1 MFNYGYSIHHI
12 IRSYIFIVA
21 VFINFIVDSIRYEYK
36 LKHSTKQITEI
47 KVTLIIDS
55 NNNEYEFIDNNNK
68 YLNEAIKGNNDY
80 LYDTYENT
88 YVKVNKI
95 VSIQQFIFKKIDKYY
110 KGEFVDSNNKYYTL
124 EGIEYNK

>member
-1 MFNYGYSIHHI
+1 MVIAYI
-12 IRSYIFIVA
+12 ILSVVIFFIVA

-55 NNNEYEFIDNNNK
+55 NNNEYVFIDDNNK

-88 YVKVNKI
+88 YVKVNEI

-110 KGEFVDSNNKYYTL
+110 KGDFIGSVNKHYTL
-124 EGIEYNK
+124 DGTEYNK

>member
-1 MFNYGYSIHHI
+1 MVIAYI
-12 IRSYIFIVA
+12 ILSVVILCIVA
-21 VFINFIVDSIRYEYK
+21 VFINFIINSIKYEYK

-47 KVTLIIDS
+47 KITLIIDS
-55 NNNEYEFIDNNNK
+55 NNNEYKFIDNNNK
-68 YLNEAIKGNNDY
+68 YLNEAIKSNNDY
-80 LYDTYENT
+80 LYDTYENA
-88 YVKVNKI
+88 YVKVNEI

>member
-1 MFNYGYSIHHI
+1 MVIAYI
-12 IRSYIFIVA
+12 ILSVVILCIVA
-21 VFINFIVDSIRYEYK
+21 VFINFIINSIKYEYK

-47 KVTLIIDS
+47 KITLIIDS
-55 NNNEYEFIDNNNK
+55 NNNEYKFIDNNNK

-80 LYDTYENT
+80 LYDTYENA
-88 YVKVNKI
+88 YVKVNEI

-110 KGEFVDSNNKYYTL
+110 KGDFVDSVNKYYTL

>member
-1 MFNYGYSIHHI
+1 MVIAYIILSIVI
-12 IRSYIFIVA
+12 FFIVA
-21 VFINFIVDSIRYEYK
+21 VFINFIVDSIRYECK

-55 NNNEYEFIDNNNK
+55 NNNEYVFIDNNNK

>member
-1 MFNYGYSIHHI
+1 MVIAYI
-12 IRSYIFIVA
+12 ILSVVIFFIVA
-21 VFINFIVDSIRYEYK
+21 VFINFIVGSIRYEYK

-88 YVKVNKI
+88 YVKVNEI

-110 KGEFVDSNNKYYTL
+110 KGDFIGSVNKHYTL
-124 EGIEYNK
+124 DGTEYNK

>member
-1 MFNYGYSIHHI
+1 MVIAYI
-12 IRSYIFIVA
+12 ILSVVIFFIVT
-21 VFINFIVDSIRYEYK
+21 VFIIFIVDSIRYEYK

-68 YLNEAIKGNNDY
+68 YLNEAIKGSNDY

-88 YVKVNKI
+88 YVKVNEI

-110 KGEFVDSNNKYYTL
+110 KGDFIGSVNKHYTL
-124 EGIEYNK
+124 DGN

>member
-1 MFNYGYSIHHI
+1 MVIAYI
-12 IRSYIFIVA
+12 ILSVVIFFIVA

-55 NNNEYEFIDNNNK
+55 NNNEYVFIDNNNK